1 MLSLN
6 LWCTPNGPII
16 DEARRIL
23 VHPQMNQTGV
33 VIKPKIGLSYDTGVA
48 KALSRHRGKF
58 AADTPDRPDAAT
70 AVLELD
76 YYRSNRVLP
85 QTG

>member
-1 MLSLN
+1 M
-6 LWCTPNGPII
+6 
-16 DEARRIL
+16 D
-23 VHPQMNQTGV
+23 QTGV
-33 VIKPKIGLSYDTGVA
+33 VNEPKIGLSYDTGVA

>member
-1 MLSLN
+1 
-6 LWCTPNGPII
+6 
-16 DEARRIL
+16 
-23 VHPQMNQTGV
+23 MNQTGV

-76 YYRSNRVLP
+76 YSIIEAIVYYPKRANIRRDTPCPHAPAEQSGRCHRK
-85 QTG
+85 